1 MRIRPKLEEGWSTLI
16 LLWAMIMVSAMAIAQ
31 ADLIFG
37 LHVIP
42 LVGTIAILAGTLLAK
57 SRFTP
62 NNAHLFSLVYGLFA
76 VFLIV
81 GTVDT
86 FAGMPW
92 RDRIL
97 HPTDG
102 IISRQL
108 IWLQKLVSGGTS
120 RDGLIFVF
128 QTSLIYWGLGY
139 TAAWYTFRLPRVW
152 RVVIPTGLVLLS
164 VVYYYAGPRPLQ
176 MYLALYLLLAMLFV
190 ARTYLVEQEKGW
202 LASSVRYEKRIW
214 FNFVRAGFIASLLA
228 LVFAW
233 GLPPLSASATVG
245 DALNGAR
252 GPWREFQDNWT
263 RMFSALRTYGTNTTD
278 PYQDTLVLGGPRTVG
293 NTAVMDIIVPREL
306 PYVYW
311 QAKVYHTYK
320 DGGGWDSL
328 DDPFT
333 EHFPDEGPINL
344 PFTADREVI
353 TQTVISYLPNSSLI
367 YGAPDIIDVDR
378 PINVYASRD
387 TNGNQLVSQVRAK
400 FVLQLGDQYEVTSRL
415 SLADASSLRDAST
428 EYPDW
433 VRQIYL
439 QLPDSITPETL
450 DLAEELTAPHD
461 NPFDKAIAVRDYL
474 RENIVYNDQIQ
485 ATPDGIDPVHYTLFV
500 SQEAYCN
507 YYASAMAVMLRSQ
520 GVPARVVGGYAQG
533 SFDPET
539 SSYRVQASNSH
550 TWVEVFFPEYGWIQ
564 FEPTASVP
572 AWDRPETVDESGG
585 GGDAFSNFSSQ
596 ALLNREEL
604 LGEDLENP
612 NDPAL
617 NEDLLADLLAEE
629 EAAAAAEPTFWET
642 FPVWQAI
649 GAALVLLVAVVLSYT
664 ANEMNK
670 RVEGDVDKSFSRLRS
685 WAGWLG
691 LSTGSAYTPYE
702 QAELLVTAV
711 PEGKEPI
718 RTLTKQ
724 FVLKQFSAAKAFEEG
739 FSPLTQWQ
747 KLRPILIRQTLSKK
761 MEDFRNRRNNRRR
774 R

>member
-16 LLWAMIMVSAMAIAQ
+16 LLLAMILVSATAIAQ

-42 LVGTIAILAGTLLAK
+42 LVGILAVLAGTLIAK

-62 NNAHLFSLVYGLFA
+62 NNAHLFALIYGLFV
-76 VFLIV
+76 VFVMV
-81 GTVDT
+81 GTIDT
-86 FAGMPW
+86 FVGMPW

-139 TAAWYTFRLPRVW
+139 TAAWYTFRRPHVW

-164 VVYYYAGPRPLQ
+164 VVYYYAGPRPLEY
-176 MYLALYLLLAMLFV
+176 YLALYLLLALLFV
-190 ARTYLVEQEKGW
+190 ARTYLAEKEKGW
-202 LASSVRYEKRIW
+202 LASSVRYEKSIW
-214 FNFVRAGFIASLLA
+214 FSFIRAGFIVALLA
-228 LVFAW
+228 LAFTW
-233 GLPPLSASATVG
+233 RLPPLSASTTVG

-311 QAKVYHTYK
+311 QAKVYQTYE
-320 DGGGWDSL
+320 DGGWTSIDE
-328 DDPFT
+328 PYT
-333 EHFPDEGPINL
+333 EHFPDQGPINH
-344 PFTADREVI
+344 PFTTNREVV

-387 TNGNQLVSQVRAK
+387 SGGNQLVSQVRSK

-415 SLADASSLRDAST
+415 SLADATSLRAAST
-428 EYPDW
+428 QYPDW
-433 VRQIYL
+433 VLQTYL
-439 QLPDSITPETL
+439 QVPDSVTPETIA
-450 DLAEELTAPHD
+450 LAEELTAAHD

-485 ATPDGIDPVHYTLFV
+485 ATPEGIDPVHYTLFV

-507 YYASAMAVMLRSQ
+507 YYASAMALMLRSQ
-520 GVPARVVGGYAQG
+520 GVPTRVVGGYAQG
-533 SFDPET
+533 SFDSET

-550 TWVEVFFPEYGWIQ
+550 TWVEVYFPSYGWIQ

-572 AWDRPETVDESGG
+572 AWDRPELVEEGG
-585 GGDAFSNFSSQ
+585 SGGDAFNAFSNQS
-596 ALLNREEL
+596 LLNREAL
-604 LGEDLENP
+604 LGEDLENSQDPPIDP
-612 NDPAL
+612 NEIA
-617 NEDLLADLLAEE
+617 NLLDQE
-629 EAAAAAEPTFWET
+629 EAAVIEPTFWDT
-642 FPVWQAI
+642 FPVWQAL
-649 GAALVLLVAVVLSYT
+649 GAILVLAVALTLSYV

-670 RVEGDVDKSFSRLRS
+670 RVEGDVDKSFSRLHS
-685 WAGWLG
+685 WANWLG
-691 LSTGSAYTPYE
+691 LPTRSTHTPYE
-702 QAELLVTAV
+702 QAEIMVTAV
-711 PEGKEPI
+711 PQGKEPI
-718 RTLTKQ
+718 RNLTKQ
-724 FVLKQFSAAKAFEEG
+724 FVLKQFSSAKAFEEG

-747 KLRPILIRQTLSKK
+747 QLRPLLIRQTLVNKLADLR
-761 MEDFRNRRNNRRR
+761 ERRFNRRKR
-774 R
+774 

>member
-1 MRIRPKLEEGWSTLI
+1 MHIRPKLEEGWSTLF
-16 LLWAMIMVSAMAIAQ
+16 LLWAMIMISSMAIAQ
-31 ADLIFG
+31 ADLIVG

-42 LVGTIAILAGTLLAK
+42 LVGTVALIVGTLLAK
-57 SRFTP
+57 SRFSANT
-62 NNAHLFSLVYGLFA
+62 AHTFA
-76 VFLIV
+76 VIYGIFVVFVIV
-81 GTVDT
+81 GTVDA

-108 IWLQKLVSGGTS
+108 IWLQKLVTGGTS
-120 RDGLIFVF
+120 RDGFIFVF
-128 QTSLIYWGLGY
+128 QTSFIYWALGY
-139 TAAWYTFRLPRVW
+139 TATWYTFRKPRVW
-152 RVVIPTGLVLLS
+152 RAVIPSGLVLLS
-164 VVYYYAGPRPLQ
+164 VVYYYAGPRPLEF
-176 MYLALYLLLAMLFV
+176 YLALYLLLALLFV

-202 LASSVRYEKRIW
+202 LASAVRYEKGIW
-214 FNFVRAGFIASLLA
+214 FNFVRAGFIVALLA
-228 LVFAW
+228 LAFTW
-233 GLPPLSASATVG
+233 RLPPLAASATMG
-245 DALNGAR
+245 DALSGAR

-328 DDPFT
+328 DESFT
-333 EHFPDEGPINL
+333 EHFPDEGPISH

-387 TNGNQLVSQVRAK
+387 DNGNQLVSQVRSK

-415 SLADASSLRDAST
+415 SLADATSLRTADT
-428 EYPDW
+428 NYPDW
-433 VRQIYL
+433 IDEIYL
-439 QLPDSITPETL
+439 QLPDSVTPETL
-450 DLAEELTAPHD
+450 ALAEELTAPYD
-461 NPFDKAIAVRDYL
+461 NPFDKAISVRDYL

-539 SSYRVQASNSH
+539 NSYRVQASNSH
-550 TWVEVFFPEYGWIQ
+550 TWVEVFFPGYGWIQ
-564 FEPTASVP
+564 FEPTASIP
-572 AWDRPETVDESGG
+572 AWDRPETVDESGS
-585 GGDAFSNFSSQ
+585 GGDAFSAFSAQS
-596 ALLNREEL
+596 LLNREEL
-604 LGEDLENP
+604 LGEDLEDSQDPDFDP
-612 NDPAL
+612 NEVANLLDQ
-617 NEDLLADLLAEE
+617 EDATLAE
-629 EAAAAAEPTFWET
+629 PSFWDT

-649 GAALVLLVAVVLSYT
+649 GAALVLVVAVTLSYV

-685 WAGWLG
+685 WASWLG
-691 LSTGSAYTPYE
+691 LSTRETQTPYE
-702 QAELLVTAV
+702 QAELLATAV

-739 FSPLTQWQ
+739 FNPRTQWQ
-747 KLRPILIRQTLSKK
+747 NLRPILIRQTLAKK
-761 MEDFRNRRNNRRR
+761 MADLRERRKNRRKR
-774 R
+774 